1 MITTQTTWSAVLR
14 SVVDGADVPLE
25 TLYEAATLAAK
36 ADDRLLTSQWLSVVA
51 ELKRQAAA
59 GPLDGLWRFTAWK
72 IGAAADFVE
81 GLERAVRPAANQV
94 EDSST

>member
-1 MITTQTTWSAVLR
+1 MITEQTTWSAVLR

-36 ADDRLLTSQWLSVVA
+36 ADDRLLIAQWLSVVA
-51 ELKRQAAA
+51 ELKRQAEL
-59 GPLDGLWRFTAWK
+59 GPLDSEWRWIAWT

-81 GLERAVRPAANQV
+81 AIEAATGEAVPWV
-94 EDSST
+94 